1 MKLIDESGVN
11 KTPLMEA
18 NIKAVNDMQK
28 KVTEADIK
36 QLAERYGIKN
46 HAAVFDFTRPDFSI
60 KKFRE
65 GSYAIASKLREAQAE
80 LAFGALLRAGVQNI
94 FNSNYQAVELTY
106 KAAVREVSSNKRAE
120 FYAPLERVGYPK
132 RIAKGDSFPET
143 NFKGLDIEIVNQK
156 EGLMIAF
163 ERELLDDDMTGQI
176 ADRSSQLGVNSALK
190 EEAFVWNRMFAG
202 TLSLDSETLPL
213 SETYATPFSTSGI
226 HAGGYGI
233 NATSNGR
240 LSQSQIQAGWILALG
255 MKDQSGRPFVVMPK
269 LLAVSKQDTFLA
281 KVLLQSEMNP
291 SMSSTATAD
300 IGKSGSINSINPIQN
315 LVGYVVSRFIPDYG
329 AMLIDPGK
337 GFIFQRRDPV
347 EVVQENP
354 QSGPA
359 FSQDVFRY
367 KTRSRW
373 EADFIDPKFHIN
385 LNANFSST

>member
-1 MKLIDESGVN
+1 MRLIDESGIN

-18 NIKAVNDMQK
+18 NIKAVKDMQT

-36 QLAERYGIKN
+36 RLAEQYGLKN
-46 HAAVFDFTRPDFSI
+46 TQVFDFTRSDFSI

-65 GSYAIASKLREAQAE
+65 GSYTIASKLKEAQAE

-106 KAAVREVSSNKRAE
+106 KAAVREASSNKRAE
-120 FYAPLERVGYPK
+120 YYAPLERVGFPK
-132 RIAKGDSFPET
+132 RIPKGDSYPET
-143 NFKGLDIEIVNQK
+143 NFKGLDVELVNQK

-163 ERELLDDDMTGQI
+163 ERELMDDDMTGQI
-176 ADRSSQLGVNSALK
+176 ADRSAQLGANSAIK
-190 EEAFVWNRMFAG
+190 EEAYVWNRMFAG
-202 TLSLDSETLPL
+202 SLSLDGETLPL
-213 SETYATPFSTSGI
+213 SETYATPFSTTGI
-226 HAGGYGI
+226 HGAGLGV
-233 NATSNGR
+233 NALADGR
-240 LSQSQIQAGWILALG
+240 LSQSQLMAGWILALG
-255 MKDQSGRPFVVMPK
+255 MKDQSGRPFVMMPK

-281 KVLLQSEMNP
+281 KVLLQSDQNP
-291 SMSSTATAD
+291 SMSSTQTAD
-300 IGKSGSINSINPIQN
+300 IGKAGSINSINPIQN

-337 GFIFQRRDPV
+337 GFIFQRRDPI

-385 LNANFSST
+385 LNPGFAST